1 MPGAVRTMR
10 TEPSLAFEQRLW
22 KHGVTLIAGMDEAG
36 RGALAGPVAV
46 GVVVLPRIR
55 GHEDRDG
62 GPQISVRSLRARLRG
77 VRDSKQMTPHQRE
90 NAAGRVKRCAVAW
103 GVGFGSPEEIDSE
116 GIVGAARL
124 AADRALQQLGVDPD
138 YLLTDFRLPL
148 PELEINQTSLVRGD
162 GRCLTIAAAS
172 VLAKTARDAF
182 MEELDLKV
190 PGYGLAAHKGYG
202 TPAHLRALKRMGSSP
217 IHRKSFSLGL

>member
-1 MPGAVRTMR
+1 MR
-10 TEPSLAFEQRLW
+10 PEASLAFEQRLW
-22 KHGVTLIAGMDEAG
+22 KYGVTLIAGMDEAG

-46 GVVVLPRIR
+46 GAVVLPRSGGNGSPGR
-55 GHEDRDG
+55 G
-62 GPQISVRSLRARLRG
+62 ISSRSLRARLRG

-90 NAAGRVKRCAVAW
+90 IAAARIKACAEAW
-103 GVGFGSPEEIDSE
+103 GVGFASPQEIDSE

-124 AADRALQQLGVDPD
+124 AAQRALEQLGAEPD

-148 PELEINQTSLVRGD
+148 PELEINHTSLVRGD
-162 GRCLTIAAAS
+162 RYCLSVAAAS
-172 VLAKTARDAF
+172 VLAKTARDAL
-182 MEELDLKV
+182 MQELDLEL

-202 TPAHLRALKRMGSSP
+202 TPAHFRALKRMGSSP